1 MEVHFVKTPATQM
14 RPAYLEAFLQRDP
27 PKVEKYQLLWQ
38 FYVKDGQSLK
48 AAEVLGALAES
59 VESVSCY
66 NTDHSHVND
75 ILVSHYRWPDVSSTL
90 RWPLEMQSRIL
101 FLSVA

>member
-1 MEVHFVKTPATQM
+1 M

-59 VESVSCY
+59 LESVSCHD
-66 NTDHSHVND
+66 TDCSRIDDV
-75 ILVSHYRWPDVSSTL
+75 LASHYHSPNVLRTL
-90 RWPLEMQSRIL
+90 HSPSKTQSRIP
-101 FLSVA
+101 FLLMASTNPPSYSY